1 VPSAFALNTSS
12 SDDSTMRP
20 LREATSIGIPLA
32 TGSRESTGDLV
43 GSDAASV
50 VGGRVGDP
58 APAEGDD
65 VVHDIA
71 AEAQNATRATTHR
84 RCRWPMGHPPA
95 RHSWVHLGEALGSGR
110 RTVGDSR
117 PPTVAGFHG

>member
-1 VPSAFALNTSS
+1 MPRRESRYTIRAPSGDHAGSNSGPRFHVTRRTPVPSAFAVNTSS
-12 SDDSTMRP
+12 SDESTMRP
-20 LREATSIGIPLA
+20 VREATAIGIPLA

-58 APAEGDD
+58 PSAEGDD

-71 AEAQNATRATTHR
+71 AA
-84 RCRWPMGHPPA
+84 
-95 RHSWVHLGEALGSGR
+95 
-110 RTVGDSR
+110 
-117 PPTVAGFHG
+117 